1 MQPASFFLTITLILT
16 GVCER
21 AWADEIQTQTKVQ
34 FMDATSEAGIRFKH
48 VDGRSGQ
55 KYLLETLGSG
65 AAFFDYDNDGDI
77 DLYIVNAADL
87 PGFTSKVP
95 PTNVLYRNNGD
106 GTFTDVT
113 SQAGVGH
120 PGYGVGCAAADYD
133 NDGYQDLYVTNYG
146 PNVLYHNN
154 GDGTFT
160 DVTQKAGV
168 GDPLW
173 STSCAFLDYDN
184 DGNVDLYVV
193 NYLQF
198 SVETS
203 TWWEVNGIRTYCSP
217 PDQYAG
223 SVFHGEPDTLYRNN
237 GDGTFTDITKEAKIT
252 CTGVGLAVAVGDYN
266 NDGFADIYVAND
278 MERHYLFKNNGD
290 GSLRSK
296 LLSEANTFT
305 DVTLFSGAGYSED
318 GVPGSGMG
326 AAFGDY
332 DNDGYLDLVV
342 SNAANMPTILY
353 HNDGNGFFTDVSF
366 VSGVGQKTLSYFKWT
381 TEFIDYDNDGFQ
393 DLFIANGH
401 LQDNIELFLDS
412 TYPQQNQ
419 LFHNRGDGTFID
431 VSSET
436 GPGMLLKKV
445 SRGVAFGDYDND
457 GDIDIFINNSNQ
469 TADLLR
475 NDGGNQ
481 NNWLMIKT
489 IGVKSNR
496 DGIGTRIKVI
506 SGSLS
511 QIKEVKSGSGYLS
524 QSDLRVLFG
533 LGAHTKADLVEL
545 RWPSGLVERI
555 QDVKAKQI
563 LTVTEGCGEKV
574 VK

>member
-1 MQPASFFLTITLILT
+1 M
-16 GVCER
+16 
-21 AWADEIQTQTKVQ
+21 
-34 FMDATSEAGIRFKH
+34 
-48 VDGRSGQ
+48 
-55 KYLLETLGSG
+55 GSG
-65 AAFFDYDNDGDI
+65 AAFFDYDNDEDI

-160 DVTQKAGV
+160 DVTRKAGV
-168 GDPLW
+168 GDPHW

-184 DGNVDLYVV
+184 DGYVDLYVV
-193 NYLQF
+193 NYLPF

-203 TWWEVNGIRTYCSP
+203 AWWIVNGVRTYCSP
-217 PDQYAG
+217 PDQFAG
-223 SVFHGEPDTLYRNN
+223 AVFHGEPDTLYRNN
-237 GDGTFTDITKEAKIT
+237 GDGTFTDVTKEAGISS
-252 CTGVGLAVAVGDYN
+252 TGVGLAVAVGDYN
-266 NDGFADIYVAND
+266 NDGNADIYVAND
-278 MERHYLFKNNGD
+278 MEQHYLFKNNGD
-290 GSLRSK
+290 G
-296 LLSEANTFT
+296 TFT
-305 DVTLFSGAGYSED
+305 DVTLLSGTGYSED

-353 HNDGNGFFTDVSF
+353 HNDGDGFFTDVSF
-366 VSGVGQKTLSYFKWT
+366 VSGIGQKTLSYFKWT
-381 TEFIDYDNDGFQ
+381 NEFIDYDNDGFQ
-393 DLFIANGH
+393 DIFITDGH
-401 LQDNIELFLDS
+401 LQDNIELFGDS
-412 TYPQQNQ
+412 TYPQQNL
-419 LFHNRGDGTFID
+419 LFHNRGDGTFTD
-431 VSSET
+431 VSEEM
-436 GPGMLLKKV
+436 GAGMSLKKV
-445 SRGVAFGDYDND
+445 GRGAAFGDYDND

-475 NDGGNQ
+475 NDGGNR

-489 IGVKSNR
+489 VGVKSNR
-496 DGIGTRIKVI
+496 DGIGTRIKVV
-506 SGSLS
+506 SGSLT

-533 LGAHTKADLVEL
+533 LGTHTKADLVEL

-555 QDVKAKQI
+555 RDVKARQI
-563 LTVTEGCGEKV
+563 LTVTEGCGERVEK
-574 VK
+574 

>member
-1 MQPASFFLTITLILT
+1 MQSVSFLLIITLSLP
-16 GVCER
+16 GVCELLCIC
-21 AWADEIQTQTKVQ
+21 ADESQTQNNVQ
-34 FMDATSEAGIRFKH
+34 FVDATSKAGIRFKH
-48 VDGRSGQ
+48 IDGRSGQ

-106 GTFTDVT
+106 GTFTDLT
-113 SQAGVGH
+113 SQTGVGH
-120 PGYGVGCAAADYD
+120 PGYGVGCAVADYD

-184 DGNVDLYVV
+184 DGDVDLYVV
-193 NYLQF
+193 NYLEF

-203 TWWEVNGIRTYCSP
+203 TWWEVNGVRTYCSP
-217 PDQYAG
+217 PDQFAG

-237 GDGTFTDITKEAKIT
+237 GDGTFTEITKEAKIS
-252 CTGVGLAVAVGDYN
+252 CIGVGLAVAVGDYN
-266 NDGFADIYVAND
+266 NDGYADIYVAND
-278 MERHYLFKNNGD
+278 MEQHYLFKNNGD
-290 GSLRSK
+290 G
-296 LLSEANTFT
+296 TFT
-305 DVTLFSGAGYSED
+305 DVTLFTGTGYSED

-332 DNDGYLDLVV
+332 DNDGDFDLVV
-342 SNAANMPTILY
+342 SNAANMPTIFY

-366 VSGVGQKTLSYFKWT
+366 ASGIGQKTLSYFKWT
-381 TEFIDYDNDGFQ
+381 NEFIDYDNDGFQ

-419 LFHNRGDGTFID
+419 LFHNRGDGTFSD
-431 VSSET
+431 VSSEA
-436 GPGMLLKKV
+436 GPGMLLKKS

-457 GDIDIFINNSNQ
+457 GDTDIFISNSNQ
-469 TADLLR
+469 TVDLLR

-511 QIKEVKSGSGYLS
+511 QTKEVKSGSGYLS

-533 LGAHTKADLVEL
+533 LGTHTKADLVEL

-555 QDVKAKQI
+555 RDVKAGQI
-563 LTVTEGCGEKV
+563 ITVTEGSGERVAK
-574 VK
+574 

>member
-1 MQPASFFLTITLILT
+1 MQSLSFLLLITLSLVSF
-16 GVCER
+16 GER
-21 AWADEIQTQTKVQ
+21 LCTYADEIQARSDSVGGQNKVR
-34 FMDATSEAGIRFKH
+34 FVDATSTSGIHFKH

-65 AAFFDYDNDGDI
+65 GAFFDYDNDGDI

-113 SQAGVGH
+113 SQSGVGH

-160 DVTQKAGV
+160 DITSKAGV
-168 GDPLW
+168 GDSHW

-184 DGNVDLYVV
+184 DGDVDLYVV
-193 NYLQF
+193 NYLEF
-198 SVETS
+198 SIEES
-203 TWWEVNGIRTYCSP
+203 DWWIVNGIRTYCSP
-217 PDQYAG
+217 PDQFAG
-223 SVFHGEPDTLYRNN
+223 AVFHGEPDTLYRNN
-237 GDGTFTDITKEAKIT
+237 GDGTFTDVTQKAGIS

-266 NDGFADIYVAND
+266 NDGNADIYVAND
-278 MERHYLFKNNGD
+278 MEQHYLFKNNGD
-290 GSLRSK
+290 G
-296 LLSEANTFT
+296 TFT
-305 DVTLFSGAGYSED
+305 DVTLLSGTGYSED

-332 DNDGYLDLVV
+332 DNDGYLDLVA

-353 HNDGNGFFTDVSF
+353 HNDGDGFFTDVSF
-366 VSGVGQKTLSYFKWT
+366 VSGIGQKTLSYFKWT
-381 TEFIDYDNDGFQ
+381 NEFIDYDNDGFQ
-393 DLFIANGH
+393 DIFIATGH
-401 LQDNIELFLDS
+401 LQDNIELFSDS

-419 LFHNRGDGTFID
+419 LFHNRGNGTFTA
-431 VSSET
+431 VSAEM
-436 GPGMLLKKV
+436 GAGMSLKKV
-445 SRGVAFGDYDND
+445 GRGAAFGDYDND
-457 GDIDIFINNSNQ
+457 GDMDIFINNSNQ

-475 NDGGNQ
+475 NDGGNR

-496 DGIGTRIKVI
+496 DGIGTRIKVV

-511 QIKEVKSGSGYLS
+511 QIKEVNSGSGYLS

-533 LGAHTKADLVEL
+533 LGVHTKADLVEL

-555 QDVKAKQI
+555 RNVKAGQI
-563 LTVTEGCGEKV
+563 ITVTEGCGERV
-574 VK
+574 AE